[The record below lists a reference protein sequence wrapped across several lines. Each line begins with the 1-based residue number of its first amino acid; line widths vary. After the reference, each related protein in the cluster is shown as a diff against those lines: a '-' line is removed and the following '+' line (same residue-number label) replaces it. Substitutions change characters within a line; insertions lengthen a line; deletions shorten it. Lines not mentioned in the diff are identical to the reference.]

1 MLFLDSLLITP
12 LIAPDFLLHGWVEDV
27 HYLSILL
34 LLSLCLSATAYYGY
48 AIYAAQ
54 KFFAQPRSIDPD
66 FHPPISILKPVCGLD
81 RNTYENLASFCCQDY
96 PLFQIIFGVQDWSDS
111 SVPVIRQIIH
121 DFPTVDIQLVI
132 NDRTIGANR
141 KVSNLANAVAKAK
154 YEILIFS
161 DSDVCVQ
168 PDYLQHTIQPFRESQ
183 VGVVTCLYRA
193 ATEGWLTSLEA
204 LSSAT
209 EFLPGVLVSNHL
221 EGTKFAM
228 GQTIVMRRSVLEEIG
243 GFAAIADYL
252 ADDFQLGHL
261 PTQAGYQVVLSPYL
275 IDHVMT
281 SIALKGS
288 LQRQLRWMVGIRVSR
303 WWGYAGLVFTY
314 GTVSSLLFLLT
325 TGGSV
330 VSWLVLGIV
339 WTSRL
344 GMAWFIGVRS
354 LNDPIARR
362 LFWLVPLRDCISF
375 ALWCYGFFGDRVE
388 WRGRQFKL
396 MRHGEL
402 VACPS
407 KLPRRVKSM
416 PS

>member
-1 MLFLDSLLITP
+1 MLLLTSLLIT
-12 LIAPDFLLHGWVEDV
+12 PDFLLHGWAEDV
-27 HYLSILL
+27 HYLLLFLPLL
-34 LLSLCLSATAYYGY
+34 LCISAMAYYGY
-48 AIYAAQ
+48 AIYAAHR
-54 KFFAQPRSIDPD
+54 FFAQPGTIDPE
-66 FHPPISILKPVCGLD
+66 FQPPISILKPVCGLD
-81 RNTYENLASFCCQDY
+81 RNAYENLSSFCRQDY
-96 PLFQIIFGVQDWSDS
+96 PRYQIIFAVQDWSDS
-111 SVPVIRQIIH
+111 SVAVIRQIIH

-141 KVSNLANAVAKAK
+141 KVSNLANAVTKAEH
-154 YEILIFS
+154 EILIFS
-161 DSDVCVQ
+161 DSDVYVES
-168 PDYLQHTIQPFRESQ
+168 DYLQHMVQPFKSAL

-261 PTQAGYQVVLSPYL
+261 PAQAGYRVVLSHYL

-281 SIALKGS
+281 TIALKGS

-303 WWGYAGLVFTY
+303 WWGYAGLIFTY
-314 GTVSSLLFLLT
+314 GTVSSLLFLLAAC
-325 TGGSV
+325 GSRV
-330 VSWLVLGIV
+330 GWLVLGLV

-344 GMAWFIGVRS
+344 GMAWFVGVRS
-354 LNDPIARR
+354 LNDPIARK
-362 LFWLVPLRDCISF
+362 LLWLVPLRDCISF
-375 ALWCYGFFGDRVE
+375 VLWCYGFFGDRVE
-388 WRGRQFKL
+388 WRGRRFKL

-402 VACPS
+402 VPCPS
-407 KLPRRVKSM
+407 KLPRRVK
-416 PS
+416 PIAG